1 MIYELD
7 EIMKGRLHDNQR
19 QIEGRYVAARPMDGP
34 GVQRIKAAWAVLRG
48 EADAFHWP
56 YTQKEFL

>member
-7 EIMKGRLHDNQR
+7 EIQKSSFNANAREIDGRW
-19 QIEGRYVAARPMDGP
+19 VPARPMDGP
-34 GVQRIKAAWAVLRG
+34 WIYRLKAAWAVLRG